1 MTLTNFPNGI
11 SVGSLTVGGVDI
23 RPQWQIATK
32 TITFAGGTTNGIGD
46 FDGTGNPATVFTV
59 TGAVMAVVWGVCSVD
74 LAGATAT
81 VEVGVTGNTA
91 AIIAQTTATDIDNGD
106 VWRDA
111 TPAVGAAALNDPI
124 FIADGKDVILTVAT
138 ANVTAGVVRFYC
150 VWYPI
155 SADGAVA

>member
-1 MTLTNFPNGI
+1 M
-11 SVGSLTVGGVDI
+11 
-23 RPQWQIATK
+23 
-32 TITFAGGTTNGIGD
+32 
-46 FDGTGNPATVFTV
+46 
-59 TGAVMAVVWGVCSVD
+59 D

-111 TPAVGAAALNDPI
+111 TPAVGAEALNDPI